1 MFFSDKNNAFKIQSV
16 LELKWKEKTTVVAPR
31 NVHTLSLRLRGTA
44 SFTVDGRILHTH
56 NNALVYVPRNCS
68 YEIASKEEHLIVI
81 HFKMSDKTPHPF
93 EIFTPQNSIVFE
105 DAFRTILRVWTNRKP
120 GYYYRSMSILYK
132 IFEEITKQFNP
143 VYTKES
149 YQKIKNSM
157 IYLHANFTDPQLSI
171 ETLCRLSNLS
181 DTQFRKI
188 FYEFHKTTPLR
199 YINLLRVNY
208 AAELLSD
215 SFFSVEEIAQ
225 MSGFTDSK
233 YFSTVFKK
241 HKNYSPSNY
250 RKTIS

>member
-1 MFFSDKNNAFKIQSV
+1 MFFSDKNNSFRILSV
-16 LELKWKEKTTVVAPR
+16 LELKWAAKKTQVQPR

-44 SFTVDGRILHTH
+44 SFLADGKRLTTQ
-56 NNALVYVPRNCS
+56 NNDLLYVPSHFS
-68 YEIASKEEHLIVI
+68 YDIDSQEEHLLVI
-81 HFKMSDKTPHPF
+81 HFKMSDPASYPF
-93 EIFTPQNSIVFE
+93 EIFTPRNPVVFE
-105 DAFRTILRVWTNRKP
+105 DAFRTLLRVWISKKP
-120 GYYYRSMSILYK
+120 GFYYHSMSLLYK
-132 IFEEITKQFNP
+132 IFEEMTKQFNP
-143 VYTKES
+143 AYTRES
-149 YQKIKNSM
+149 YQKIKKSM
-157 IYLHANFTDPQLSI
+157 NYLHANFTDPQLSVDS
-171 ETLCRLSNLS
+171 LCKLSGLS

-199 YINLLRVNY
+199 YLNLLRVNY

-225 MSGFTDSK
+225 MTGFTDSK